1 MSRPELADLG
11 HVGAHD
17 RVAALGHHRDCPR
30 AAISAGSPC
39 PASRCPAR
47 LGDLLHLVEVRCAP
61 RSRSGG
67 GSPAARR
74 ESSNWPPG
82 SRLMLQPCLVSA
94 IGLPSSSTGSQPNR
108 AVRPVEQRA
117 DAARALIGQR
127 AQVVAGEAE
136 LLVLGADPP
145 RRARLAALLQ
155 ILDQLALVGDRFAF
169 AARRCRHQVPFFSP
183 SLRPAAPAGPQRR
196 RHSAARRAPQQMLH
210 TEPAPPTVGECVA
223 NAFMVRCQGPV
234 LARWSSSIR
243 QE

>member
-1 MSRPELADLG
+1 MPI
-11 HVGAHD
+11 
-17 RVAALGHHRDCPR
+17 PK
-30 AAISAGSPC
+30 
-39 PASRCPAR
+39 R
-47 LGDLLHLVEVRCAP
+47 LGDLLHLVEVGVRLAAGLVQGLE
-61 RSRSGG
+61 RRAAQLEL
-67 GSPAARR
+67 AARLQADVAALLGER
-74 ESSNWPPG
+74 DRVAVLKH
-82 SRLMLQPCLVSA
+82 RLPAEPCGQRL
-94 IGLPSSSTGSQPNR
+94 
-108 AVRPVEQRA
+108 EQGA
-117 DAARALIGQR
+117 DAARPLIGQR

-145 RRARLAALLQ
+145 GRARLAALLQ
-155 ILDQLALVGDRFAF
+155 ILDQLTLAGDRLAL

-196 RHSAARRAPQQMLH
+196 RHSAALRAPQQMLH